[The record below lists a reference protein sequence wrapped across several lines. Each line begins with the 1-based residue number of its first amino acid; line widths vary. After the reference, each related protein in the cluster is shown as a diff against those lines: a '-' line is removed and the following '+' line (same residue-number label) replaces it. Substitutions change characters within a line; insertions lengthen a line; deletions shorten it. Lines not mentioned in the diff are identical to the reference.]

1 MIKKYAL
8 VTGGSR
14 GIGAAIA
21 IELAKNGYNIL
32 LNYLS
37 NDIAA
42 NKVYK
47 DIIKLNV
54 QCKLLKF
61 DVSNYDA
68 VKNNLKNIIKDL
80 QIDIIVNNAC
90 NVQDIKFID
99 LKKEQWSSQ
108 IDTILNGFFN
118 ITSMI
123 LPNMLKNNFGKII
136 NISSINAFAIN
147 GNVAYTAAKAGLVG
161 ATKALAKE
169 LLNTNITVNT
179 IVPGI
184 IYTDN
189 WNKYKTKEEIMQMVK
204 ISRVGEPQDIA
215 NAVSFLISE
224 KANYITGQ
232 EIHVNGGMYM

>member
-90 NVQDIKFID
+90 NVQDNKFID